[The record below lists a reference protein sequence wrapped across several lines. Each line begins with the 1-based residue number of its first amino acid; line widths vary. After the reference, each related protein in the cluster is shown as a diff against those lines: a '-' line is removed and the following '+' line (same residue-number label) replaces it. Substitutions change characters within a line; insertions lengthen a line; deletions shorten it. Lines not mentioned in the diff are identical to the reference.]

1 MSLGRRRSAC
11 GCQPAMLTVRRRS
24 RQALPRGG
32 ASPASPMARRE
43 GGKRLALWMLVLAQ
57 PSEDFHHLVRN
68 SALLFIP
75 ANPLRRSDR
84 RFRAS
89 RLTPR

>member
-1 MSLGRRRSAC
+1 
-11 GCQPAMLTVRRRS
+11 
-24 RQALPRGG
+24 
-32 ASPASPMARRE
+32 
-43 GGKRLALWMLVLAQ
+43 MLVLAQ